1 MSKKKIIAMIISV
14 VMVFSLI
21 PTAVFAIQVDEWVTG
36 QGYGSITP
44 NSDGTYT
51 FQGDSE
57 LNTDN
62 SHSGPYTKANA
73 ASLADGEIVE
83 SVDVF
88 INPNTMNVAEKFA
101 LTVSMNDTN
110 GAYKTE
116 LLANFWKNYNNA
128 VQVSVGLDTSFTAEL
143 KETGIYTL
151 KYRYFDKSGDVYAQF
166 IIEYNGKVVA
176 STQEINM
183 NAKTADCGTRGY
195 IWFSDISVEGGLR
208 IGTPNVPSPAPTE
221 QAAPILLPSDWISGN
236 GYGSVET
243 VSDVSTVLK
252 GDTVL
257 DQNNAHCG
265 PYVNTK
271 GTLLENG
278 TVVDEVNVYIDPA
291 QLTAGEKFA
300 LTSSLND
307 VNDNYLTEFLVN
319 FWKDN
324 TNGISVSAGLDS
336 NFSAQLTEAG
346 LYTFKY
352 SYIPGE
358 TMVFGNFSI
367 LKDGVEI
374 ASTNDILLPGT
385 SLDVAK
391 GRRAVWFV
399 DISVANGLQVY
410 SITDADYT
418 KVDEAIA
425 KVNALNRDEYKDF
438 SGVDAA
444 VNAVVRGKNITQQA
458 EVDAMA
464 QAIEEAIAALEK
476 KEETPVNPAEPT
488 EPTTP
493 GASGTIDGST
503 EQEMNS
509 PQTGDNSNTVMWI
522 AVAVLAAGAMTGTVF
537 FARKKKAE

>member
-243 VSDVSTVLK
+243 VSDVSAVLK

>member
-243 VSDVSTVLK
+243 VSDVSAVLK

-537 FARKKKAE
+537 FAERKS

>member
-21 PTAVFAIQVDEWVTG
+21 PTAVFAIQADEWVTG

-243 VSDVSTVLK
+243 VSDVSAVLK

-257 DQNNAHCG
+257 DQNNAHGG

-425 KVNALNRDEYKDF
+425 KANALNRDEYKDF

>member
-243 VSDVSTVLK
+243 VSDVSAVLK

-391 GRRAVWFV
+391 GHRAVWFV

>member
-176 STQEINM
+176 STQKINM

-243 VSDVSTVLK
+243 VSDVSAVLK

-425 KVNALNRDEYKDF
+425 KANALNRDEYKDF

-503 EQEMNS
+503 EQGMNS

-522 AVAVLAAGAMTGTVF
+522 AVAVLAVGAMTGTVF

>member
-21 PTAVFAIQVDEWVTG
+21 PTAVFAIQADEWVTG

-243 VSDVSTVLK
+243 VSDVSAVLK

-265 PYVNTK
+265 SYVNTK

-425 KVNALNRDEYKDF
+425 KANALNRDEYKDF

>member
-243 VSDVSTVLK
+243 VSDVSAVLK

-464 QAIEEAIAALEK
+464 QAIEEEIAALEK

>member
-36 QGYGSITP
+36 QVYGSITP

-243 VSDVSTVLK
+243 VSDVSAVLK

-425 KVNALNRDEYKDF
+425 KANALNRDEYKDF

>member
-110 GAYKTE
+110 GVYKTE

-243 VSDVSTVLK
+243 VSDVSAVLK

-425 KVNALNRDEYKDF
+425 KANALNRDEYKDF

-522 AVAVLAAGAMTGTVF
+522 AVAVLAAGDMTGTVF

>member
-21 PTAVFAIQVDEWVTG
+21 PTAVFAIQADEWVTG

-143 KETGIYTL
+143 KETGVYTL

-166 IIEYNGKVVA
+166 TIEYNGKVVA

-243 VSDVSTVLK
+243 VSDVSAVLK

-265 PYVNTK
+265 PYINTK

-324 TNGISVSAGLDS
+324 TNGVSVSAGLDP
-336 NFSAQLTEAG
+336 NFSAQITEAG

-391 GRRAVWFV
+391 GRRAIWFV

-425 KVNALNRDEYKDF
+425 KANTLNRDEYKDF

>member
-21 PTAVFAIQVDEWVTG
+21 PTAVFAIQADEWVTG

-128 VQVSVGLDTSFTAEL
+128 VQVSVGLDPSFTAEL

-176 STQEINM
+176 STQDINM

-243 VSDVSTVLK
+243 VSDVSAVLK
-252 GDTVL
+252 GATVL

-425 KVNALNRDEYKDF
+425 KANALNRDEYKDF

-476 KEETPVNPAEPT
+476 KEETPVNPTEPT

-503 EQEMNS
+503 EQGMNS

>member
-116 LLANFWKNYNNA
+116 LLANFWRNYNNA

-243 VSDVSTVLK
+243 VSDVSAVLK

>member
-21 PTAVFAIQVDEWVTG
+21 PTAVFAIQADEWVTG

-128 VQVSVGLDTSFTAEL
+128 VQLSVGLDTSFTAEL

-243 VSDVSTVLK
+243 VSDVSAVLK

-425 KVNALNRDEYKDF
+425 KANALNRDEYKDF

>member
-88 INPNTMNVAEKFA
+88 INPNTMNVA
-101 LTVSMNDTN
+101 
-110 GAYKTE
+110 
-116 LLANFWKNYNNA
+116 
-128 VQVSVGLDTSFTAEL
+128 
-143 KETGIYTL
+143 
-151 KYRYFDKSGDVYAQF
+151 
-166 IIEYNGKVVA
+166 
-176 STQEINM
+176 
-183 NAKTADCGTRGY
+183 
-195 IWFSDISVEGGLR
+195 
-208 IGTPNVPSPAPTE
+208 
-221 QAAPILLPSDWISGN
+221 
-236 GYGSVET
+236 
-243 VSDVSTVLK
+243 
-252 GDTVL
+252 
-257 DQNNAHCG
+257 
-265 PYVNTK
+265 
-271 GTLLENG
+271 
-278 TVVDEVNVYIDPA
+278 
-291 QLTAGEKFA
+291 EKFA

-425 KVNALNRDEYKDF
+425 KANALNRDEYKDF

>member
-73 ASLADGEIVE
+73 ESLADGEIVE

-243 VSDVSTVLK
+243 VSDVSAVLK

-425 KVNALNRDEYKDF
+425 KANALNRDEYKDF

>member
-73 ASLADGEIVE
+73 ASLADGEIVD

-243 VSDVSTVLK
+243 VSDVSAVLK

-307 VNDNYLTEFLVN
+307 VNDNYLTGFLVN

>member
-243 VSDVSTVLK
+243 VSDVSAVLK

-425 KVNALNRDEYKDF
+425 KANALNRDEYKDF

>member
-243 VSDVSTVLK
+243 VSDVSAVLK

-399 DISVANGLQVY
+399 DFSVANGLQVY

>member
-21 PTAVFAIQVDEWVTG
+21 PTAVFAIQADEWVTG

-243 VSDVSTVLK
+243 VSDVSAVLK

-391 GRRAVWFV
+391 RRRAVWFV

-425 KVNALNRDEYKDF
+425 KANALNRDEYKDF

>member
-21 PTAVFAIQVDEWVTG
+21 PTAVFAIQADEWVTG

-243 VSDVSTVLK
+243 VSDVSAVLK

-503 EQEMNS
+503 EQGMNS

>member
-21 PTAVFAIQVDEWVTG
+21 PTAVFAIQADEWVTG

-176 STQEINM
+176 STQDINM

-243 VSDVSTVLK
+243 VSDVSAVLK
-252 GDTVL
+252 GATVL

-358 TMVFGNFSI
+358 TMVFGNFSS

-425 KVNALNRDEYKDF
+425 KANALNRDEYKDF

-476 KEETPVNPAEPT
+476 KEETPVNPTEPT

-503 EQEMNS
+503 EQGMNS

>member
-21 PTAVFAIQVDEWVTG
+21 PTAVFAIQADEWVTG

-243 VSDVSTVLK
+243 VSDVSAVLK

-257 DQNNAHCG
+257 VQNNAHCG

-425 KVNALNRDEYKDF
+425 KANALNRDEYKDF

>member
-21 PTAVFAIQVDEWVTG
+21 PTAVFAIQADEWVTG

-143 KETGIYTL
+143 KETGVYTL

-166 IIEYNGKVVA
+166 TIEYNGKVVA

-243 VSDVSTVLK
+243 VSDVSAVLK

-425 KVNALNRDEYKDF
+425 KANALNRDEYKDF

>member
-62 SHSGPYTKANA
+62 SHSGSYTKANA

-243 VSDVSTVLK
+243 VSDVSAVLK

>member
-21 PTAVFAIQVDEWVTG
+21 PTAVFAIQADEWVTG

-243 VSDVSTVLK
+243 VSAVSAVLK

-425 KVNALNRDEYKDF
+425 KANALNRDEYKDF

>member
-21 PTAVFAIQVDEWVTG
+21 PTAVFALHVDAWVTG

-243 VSDVSTVLK
+243 VSDVSAVLK

-444 VNAVVRGKNITQQA
+444 VNAVVREKNITQQA

>member
-243 VSDVSTVLK
+243 VSDVSAVLK

-399 DISVANGLQVY
+399 DISVASGLQVY

-425 KVNALNRDEYKDF
+425 KANALNRDEYKDF

>member
-195 IWFSDISVEGGLR
+195 IWFSDISGGLR

-243 VSDVSTVLK
+243 VSDVSAVLK

-425 KVNALNRDEYKDF
+425 KANALNRDEYKDF

>member
-21 PTAVFAIQVDEWVTG
+21 PTAVFAIQADEWVTG

-243 VSDVSTVLK
+243 VSDVSAVLK

-265 PYVNTK
+265 PYVNTR

-425 KVNALNRDEYKDF
+425 KANALNRDEYKDF

>member
-1 MSKKKIIAMIISV
+1 MSKKKIIAMIISG

-243 VSDVSTVLK
+243 VSDVSAVLK

-425 KVNALNRDEYKDF
+425 KANALNRDEYKDF

-503 EQEMNS
+503 EQGVNS

-522 AVAVLAAGAMTGTVF
+522 AVAVLAVGAMTGTVF